1 MDWNGR
7 WQSILYKINQYKLMC
22 MNLLCC
28 GHMSYIYG
36 LFISFFFSFS
46 LPFISDSG
54 IGWFVV
60 TFVFC
65 SFLLLVSIWIQFDSR
80 NFLLHL
86 FWVSCVYVCALS
98 GWCACA
104 REIFVSKMSHWR
116 WPNVLYFLYCPSP
129 YTYLQLL
136 FFCLCFILCVSLF
149 FHFIFV
155 YLFRV

>member
-7 WQSILYKINQYKLMC
+7 WQSILYKINQYELMC

-36 LFISFFFSFS
+36 LFISFFFLLFT
-46 LPFISDSG
+46 IYM
-54 IGWFVV
+54 WFWYWLICC

-86 FWVSCVYVCALS
+86 FWVSCVCVCALS